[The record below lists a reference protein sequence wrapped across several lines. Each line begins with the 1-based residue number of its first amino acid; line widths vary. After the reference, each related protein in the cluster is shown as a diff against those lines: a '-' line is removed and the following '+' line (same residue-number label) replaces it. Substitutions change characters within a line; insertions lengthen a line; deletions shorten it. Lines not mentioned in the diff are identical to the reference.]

1 MSSATYVPPI
11 TELDASDIEPTLR
24 ETSVSDFS
32 RDSFLRFRKS
42 DGFSFARSLGF
53 QVVLAVI
60 PGLIM
65 IVGIADWIG
74 EGRFQTLIRQGMT
87 TLAPGPAAEM
97 FLQAFE
103 QGSAAAG
110 SRRIWPII
118 GGGSAALVSAITAMA
133 QLQRGASRI
142 YGVST
147 DRTTFK
153 RYLLAT
159 LLTVTV
165 GLALTAAFVLIV
177 IGSTVGGDLQS
188 PIAQTWAWARWPLG
202 LTLLAGGLALLFKA
216 APNRPQPGLTWLALG
231 GSVATVGWLLV
242 SVALASFLNASR
254 LFGETYGPLA
264 GFMGL
269 MLWAQLSGIV
279 ILFGLAVAAQLEAIQ
294 ADVDEPV
301 EKDAHPESSQEAVLS

>member
-11 TELDASDIEPTLR
+11 TELDASDIKPTLR
-24 ETSVSDFS
+24 ETSLVEFS

-42 DGFSFARSLGF
+42 DGFSFARSLAF

-60 PGLIM
+60 PSVIM
-65 IVGIADWIG
+65 VVGIAAWIG
-74 EGRFQTLIRQGMT
+74 EGRFQTLIRQGIT

-97 FLQAFE
+97 FLQAFD
-103 QGSAAAG
+103 QGTAAAG
-110 SRRIWPII
+110 SVWPII
-118 GGGSAALVSAITAMA
+118 GGGLAATVSAVTAMA

-142 YGVST
+142 YGVQT

-165 GLALTAAFVLIV
+165 GLALTAAFILIV
-177 IGSTVGGDLQS
+177 LGSTVGGDLQDQ
-188 PIAQTWAWARWPLG
+188 IAQTWAWARWPLG
-202 LTLLAGGLALLFKA
+202 LVLLAGGLALLFKA
-216 APNRPQPGLTWLALG
+216 APNRPQPGFGWLVLG
-231 GSVATVGWLLV
+231 GTVATVGWLLV
-242 SVALASFLNASR
+242 SLALASFLNASR

-269 MLWAQLSGIV
+269 VLWAQFSGIV
-279 ILFGLAVAAQLEAIQ
+279 ILYGLAVAAQLEAIQ
-294 ADVDEPV
+294 ARVDEPV
-301 EKDAHPESSQEAVLS
+301 DEDPHPESSREAVLS

>member
-1 MSSATYVPPI
+1 MSSASYVPPI
-11 TELDASDIEPTLR
+11 SELDASDIKPALR
-24 ETSVSDFS
+24 ETSLGEFS

-42 DGFSFARSLGF
+42 DGFSFARSLAF
-53 QVVLAVI
+53 QIVLAVI

-65 IVGIADWIG
+65 VVGIAGRIG
-74 EGRFQTLIRQGMT
+74 EGRFQTLIREGIT
-87 TLAPGPAAEM
+87 TLAPGPASEM

-110 SRRIWPII
+110 RGSVWPII
-118 GGGSAALVSAITAMA
+118 GGGFAALVAAVTAMA

-142 YGVST
+142 YGVQT
-147 DRTTFK
+147 DRVTFK

-165 GLALTAAFVLIV
+165 GLALTTAFILIV
-177 IGSTVGGDLQS
+177 IGSTVGGDLQNE
-188 PIAQTWAWARWPLG
+188 IAQTWAWARWPLG
-202 LTLLAGGLALLFKA
+202 LTLLAAGLALLFKA
-216 APNRPQPGLTWLALG
+216 APNRPQPGLRWLALG
-231 GSVATVGWLLV
+231 GTVATVGWLLV
-242 SVALASFLNASR
+242 SLALASFLNTSR

-269 MLWAQLSGIV
+269 VLWAQLSGIA
-279 ILFGLAVAAQLEAIQ
+279 ILFGIAVAAQLEAIQ

-301 EKDAHPESSQEAVLS
+301 DDDPHPESSQEAVMS

>member
-1 MSSATYVPPI
+1 MSSATYVPPVAG
-11 TELDASDIEPTLR
+11 LDAGDIKPTLR
-24 ETSVSDFS
+24 EASLGEFS
-32 RDSFLRFRKS
+32 KDSFLRFRKA
-42 DGFSFARSLGF
+42 DGFSFARSLAF
-53 QVVLAVI
+53 QIVLAVI

-65 IVGIADWIG
+65 VVGIADWIG
-74 EGRFQTLIRQGMT
+74 EGRFQTLIQEGIT
-87 TLAPGPAAEM
+87 TLAPGPASEM

-110 SRRIWPII
+110 RGSIWPII
-118 GGGSAALVSAITAMA
+118 GGGFAALVAAVTAMA

-142 YGVST
+142 YGVQA

-159 LLTVTV
+159 LLTLTV
-165 GLALTAAFVLIV
+165 GLALTTAFILIV
-177 IGSTVGGDLQS
+177 IGSTVGGDLQDQ
-188 PIAQTWAWARWPLG
+188 IAQTWAWARWPLG

-216 APNRPQPGLTWLALG
+216 APNRPQPGLSWLALG
-231 GSVATVGWLLV
+231 ATVATIGWLIV
-242 SVALASFLNASR
+242 SIALAIFLNASR

-269 MLWAQLSGIV
+269 VLWAQFSGIA
-279 ILFGLAVAAQLEAIQ
+279 ILYGIAVAAQLEAIP

-301 EKDAHPESSQEAVLS
+301 ESDAHPESSEEALLS

>member
-11 TELDASDIEPTLR
+11 AELDAGDIKPALR
-24 ETSVSDFS
+24 ETSFGEFS

-42 DGFSFARSLGF
+42 DGFSFARSLAF

-60 PGLIM
+60 PSVIM

-74 EGRFQTLIRQGMT
+74 EGRFQTLIREGIT
-87 TLAPGPAAEM
+87 TLAPGPASEM

-110 SRRIWPII
+110 SGNIWPII
-118 GGGSAALVSAITAMA
+118 GGGFAALVSAVTAMA

-142 YGVST
+142 YGVQT

-159 LLTVTV
+159 VLTVTV
-165 GLALTAAFVLIV
+165 GLSLTTAFVLIV

-216 APNRPQPGLTWLALG
+216 APNRPQPRLSWLVLG
-231 GSVATVGWLLV
+231 GTVAAIGWLLV
-242 SVALASFLNASR
+242 SLALASFLNASR

-269 MLWAQLSGIV
+269 VLWAQFSGIA
-279 ILFGLAVAAQLEAIQ
+279 ILYGLAVAAQLEAIQ
-294 ADVDEPV
+294 AHVDEPV
-301 EKDAHPESSQEAVLS
+301 DDDPHPESSQEAVMS

>member
-11 TELDASDIEPTLR
+11 TELDASDIKPTLR
-24 ETSVSDFS
+24 ETSLGEFS

-42 DGFSFARSLGF
+42 DGFSFARSLAF

-65 IVGIADWIG
+65 VVGIADWIG
-74 EGRFQTLIRQGMT
+74 EGRFQTLIREGIT
-87 TLAPGPAAEM
+87 TLAPGPASEM
-97 FLQAFE
+97 FLQAFD
-103 QGSAAAG
+103 QGSVAASSG
-110 SRRIWPII
+110 SIWPII
-118 GGGSAALVSAITAMA
+118 GGGSAALVSAVTAMA

-142 YGVST
+142 YGVQT

-153 RYLLAT
+153 RYALAT

-165 GLALTAAFVLIV
+165 GLALTIAFILIV
-177 IGSTVGGDLQS
+177 LGSTIGGDLQDR
-188 PIAQTWAWARWPLG
+188 IAQTWAWARWPLG
-202 LTLLAGGLALLFKA
+202 LVLLTGGLALLFKA
-216 APNRPQPGLTWLALG
+216 APNRPQPGFGWLALG

-242 SVALASFLNASR
+242 SLALASFLNASR

-269 MLWAQLSGIV
+269 VLWAQFSGIV
-279 ILFGLAVAAQLEAIQ
+279 ILYGLAVAAQLEAIQ
-294 ADVDEPV
+294 ANVDEPV
-301 EKDAHPESSQEAVLS
+301 EEDAHPESSQEAVLS